1 MNARFS
7 IEIGLQ
13 SKSFSFSIRYDHHKS
28 EIAASTVSR
37 NIIAMKTPIGSY
49 ILAVEPKSCRGDR
62 AATTLALTLRLTAC
76 LIDAIYRC
84 TVTI

>member
-7 IEIGLQ
+7 MEIGLE
-13 SKSFSFSIRYDHHKS
+13 SKFLSFGIRYDHHKS
-28 EIAASTVSR
+28 EIASSTVSR
-37 NIIAMKTPIGSY
+37 NIIAMKTPIGRY
-49 ILAVEPKSCRGDR
+49 IVAGEANSGSEAH
-62 AATTLALTLRLTAC
+62 AATTVALTLRLTAC